1 MPLRNAP
8 GRTGRT
14 LNRCRSIQN
23 GYIPGV
29 LDSRE
34 NGRRTRN
41 SQRSAVV
48 TIMIDDENSAAALS
62 PLQYIR
68 EVVPPA
74 VIPTIQA
81 IIRSPSLL
89 VRPTTLSR
97 LFFAN
102 IWISFGNGVNENS
115 RAAKDILITP
125 NAYGVVLDIGA
136 GNTVFCHCHFFT
148 DLKQKQATDIQQII
162 WTTSLSPSI
171 LR

>member
-1 MPLRNAP
+1 MKL
-8 GRTGRT
+8 
-14 LNRCRSIQN
+14 
-23 GYIPGV
+23 
-29 LDSRE
+29 
-34 NGRRTRN
+34 
-41 SQRSAVV
+41 
-48 TIMIDDENSAAALS
+48 AAALS

-89 VRPTTLSR
+89 VRPTALSR

-102 IWISFGNGVNENS
+102 VWISFGKGVNENS
-115 RAAKDILITP
+115 RAVKDILITP

-136 GNTVFCHCHFFT
+136 GNTVFCDCHFFT

-162 WTTSLSPSI
+162 WTTSLLRSI